1 MNPEKEKEDVCID
14 EYKKSHQNSLKLHDQ
29 ALSLFSGN
37 GSTHISRILKPNRP
51 YITHASGT
59 KKWDID
65 KNEYIDYVMSH
76 GALIL
81 GHGHPDVVQAVKDQV
96 DRGVHYGENHELEI
110 QWAQLIQ
117 EMMPSAERVEFF
129 PCGNEANMMAIR
141 LGRIFTQKSKILRLE
156 HQFHGWGDELMP
168 PTTPGIP
175 QQQHVTII
183 PPGNIKKVEEELSKG
198 EYAVLMTEAGGAF
211 MGGKIPMEPEFVR
224 ELSVLTQKYGTIWI
238 LDEVVTCFRDAPGGW
253 QSVVGVKPDL
263 TILGKCLGGGLGAG
277 AIIGRA
283 DIMAAF
289 SPDSPVDRR
298 IPHSG
303 TWNANPLTASAAV
316 AACKLYRDAEIQ
328 KKANQI
334 AALLRKKGNR
344 ILVNKGISGAFYGR
358 SIVHLYLGSRD
369 FEPEDDSLPP
379 TKDPGK
385 LLNPK
390 NTPTFQRLCIHL
402 LQRGIANMNGWVFV
416 LSAVH
421 SEEDIHKT
429 VEAFTSSIDAMSAEG
444 WF

>member
-1 MNPEKEKEDVCID
+1 
-14 EYKKSHQNSLKLHDQ
+14 
-29 ALSLFSGN
+29 
-37 GSTHISRILKPNRP
+37 
-51 YITHASGT
+51 
-59 KKWDID
+59 
-65 KNEYIDYVMSH
+65 
-76 GALIL
+76 
-81 GHGHPDVVQAVKDQV
+81 
-96 DRGVHYGENHELEI
+96 
-110 QWAQLIQ
+110 
-117 EMMPSAERVEFF
+117 
-129 PCGNEANMMAIR
+129 
-141 LGRIFTQKSKILRLE
+141 
-156 HQFHGWGDELMP
+156 
-168 PTTPGIP
+168 
-175 QQQHVTII
+175 
-183 PPGNIKKVEEELSKG
+183 
-198 EYAVLMTEAGGAF
+198 
-211 MGGKIPMEPEFVR
+211 
-224 ELSVLTQKYGTIWI
+224 
-238 LDEVVTCFRDAPGGW
+238 
-253 QSVVGVKPDL
+253 VKPDL